1 MPIHQR
7 DQRPTAAGD
16 DAGEWTFKKGGQ
28 VFGPVSSRELVALL
42 FRGELDER
50 TPVAGED
57 GAYRPLGQ
65 TPAFLVQVKKAEAQ
79 LRVEREVTGA
89 RLLKRRRRVLRW
101 TVASVLV
108 ALALGG
114 GGFGAWWLATQKPWE
129 PRSRLLEDFGGGIA
143 IASPVR
149 VGGGHAAEAQA
160 EVEIPSG
167 AGPSARRPGRP
178 GQPGTG
184 TAEGGELVA
193 AQYDVNHIQSVVA
206 REQRTLAPCFRDEA
220 HRSPGFAGEIP
231 IEFAIGNEGRVSQLW
246 IDEPRFKNGALHE
259 CLLRTLRGWSFKPFP
274 GQRPTVSLSFR
285 VGAR

>member
-7 DQRPTAAGD
+7 DQRPTAASD
-16 DAGEWTFKKGGQ
+16 DRSEWTFKKGGQ

-42 FRGELDER
+42 YRGELDER
-50 TPVAGED
+50 TPVAGDD

-65 TPAFLVQVKKAEAQ
+65 TPAFLVQAKKAEAH

-89 RLLKRRRRVLRW
+89 RLLRQRRRAARW
-101 TVASVLV
+101 TVAAVLV

-149 VGGGHAAEAQA
+149 VGGGHGAEAQV

-167 AGPSARRPGRP
+167 AGPAARRTSRP
-178 GQPGTG
+178 GLPAAG
-184 TAEGGELVA
+184 TAQGGELVA
-193 AQYDVNHIQSVVA
+193 AQYDVNHIQAVVA

-220 HRSPGFAGEIP
+220 RRSPDFAGEIP
-231 IEFAIGNEGRVSQLW
+231 IEFAIGNEGRVAQLW
-246 IDEPRFKNGALHE
+246 IDDPRFKHGELHE
-259 CLLRTLRGWSFKPFP
+259 CLLRTLRGWAFRPFP

-285 VGAR
+285 VGSR